1 MENTYYNTGVTFSK
15 LKFDSCCLWR
25 EQDQSCLLR
34 ADRAFRSLNACFR
47 IRSNCLTRK
56 GLHVVAGWQNPQTPL
71 SRQGASAACLLSQRS
86 QTKVLAARV
95 HCLQKRR
102 WLRQLIIAAYA
113 ELSVE
118 AYAQLKERVQ
128 QLKSTQS
135 QSKQLQQGL
144 QKVELSV
151 TVTYRVGCRIQVW
164 LEARGLVLRGAARGP
179 CR

>member
-1 MENTYYNTGVTFSK
+1 M
-15 LKFDSCCLWR
+15 
-25 EQDQSCLLR
+25 
-34 ADRAFRSLNACFR
+34 
-47 IRSNCLTRK
+47 
-56 GLHVVAGWQNPQTPL
+56 
-71 SRQGASAACLLSQRS
+71 
-86 QTKVLAARV
+86 
-95 HCLQKRR
+95 
-102 WLRQLIIAAYA
+102 RQLIIAAYA